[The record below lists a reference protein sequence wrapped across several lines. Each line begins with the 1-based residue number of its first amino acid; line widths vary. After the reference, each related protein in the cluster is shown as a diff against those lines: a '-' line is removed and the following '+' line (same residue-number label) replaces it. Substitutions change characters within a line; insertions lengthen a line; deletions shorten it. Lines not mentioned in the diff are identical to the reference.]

1 MSRYPLFIAAL
12 KGADSP
18 MSMNVSMLAP
28 YISRRGGGVTDCVRS
43 LARFLENKHDIYV
56 DVISVEDEF
65 SAEDRTPWGDLS
77 VHLLASKYAAF
88 RYAPDLSRQLSSLTP
103 DLVHTHGLW
112 TYLSVA
118 ATRWSKSNGGLP
130 RRPYVVSTH
139 GMLDPWALHNSRW
152 KKIIAGF
159 AFERRHLENAACIH
173 AINQAEAVAIRAF
186 GLKNP
191 VCIIPNG
198 VEVPASNAANR
209 TPPWTAHIVSDRK
222 VLLYLGRL
230 HPKKGLSTLLRGW
243 KKASEHEKGWI
254 LVIAGWDQ
262 GGHRRDLEQ
271 LSREL
276 KIADSVQFIGPLF
289 GNARDTAYQNADAFV
304 LPSLSEGQP
313 LVVLEAW
320 SHARPVLM
328 TQECN
333 LPEGFENGA
342 AIRMSATVEG
352 AAGALGRLFELEKSA
367 LEEMGRRGRDL
378 VIDNFSWSQ
387 IASQMFAVYKWLLGR
402 STPPSCVVF
411 D

>member
-1 MSRYPLFIAAL
+1 MSF
-12 KGADSP
+12 K
-18 MSMNVSMLAP
+18 VSMLAP
-28 YISRRGGGVTDCVRS
+28 YISRRAGGLMGCVRNLS
-43 LARFLENKHDIYV
+43 RFLANEHPLHIDI
-56 DVISVEDEF
+56 IGVEDEF
-65 SAEDRTPWGDLS
+65 TAADGATWEGLS
-77 VHLLASKYAAF
+77 VHIVPSKHAAF
-88 RYAPDLSRQLSSLTP
+88 RYAPALLHQLSSLTP
-103 DLVHTHGLW
+103 DLVHTHGIW
-112 TYLSVA
+112 TYLSLIAV
-118 ATRWSKSNGGLP
+118 RWSRSNGGVTP
-130 RRPYVVSTH
+130 RPYVVSTH

-159 AFERRHLENAACIH
+159 AFERRHLKNAACIH
-173 AINQAEAVAIRAF
+173 AINRAEAAAIRAF

-191 VCIIPNG
+191 ICIIPNG
-198 VEVPASNAANR
+198 VEVPARNAADR
-209 TPPWTAHIVSDRK
+209 TPPWTAHTIGDRK

-230 HPKKGLSTLLRGW
+230 HPKKGLSILLRGW
-243 KKASEHEKGWI
+243 KEAFKHEQDWI

-262 GGHRRDLEQ
+262 GGHRRELEQ
-271 LSREL
+271 LTREL
-276 KIADSVQFIGPLF
+276 KIADSVQFTGPLF
-289 GNARDTAYQNADAFV
+289 GKARDTAYQNADAFV

-352 AAGALGRLFELEKSA
+352 VAGALGKLFASEKSA
-367 LEEMGRRGRDL
+367 LEEMGCRGRDL
-378 VIDNFSWSQ
+378 VTANFSWSQ

-402 STPPSCVVF
+402 STPPNCVVF

>member
-1 MSRYPLFIAAL
+1 
-12 KGADSP
+12 

-28 YISRRGGGVTDCVRS
+28 YLSRRGGGLTDCVRS
-43 LARFLENKHDIYV
+43 LSRFLENKHDIRV

-65 SAEDRTPWGDLS
+65 SAEDRTPWEGLS

-88 RYAPDLSRQLSSLTP
+88 RYAPELSRQLSSLTP
-103 DLVHTHGLW
+103 DLVHTHGIW

-118 ATRWSKSNGGLP
+118 ATRWSRSNGRITP
-130 RRPYVVSTH
+130 RPYVVSTH

-173 AINQAEAVAIRAF
+173 AINRAEAAAIRAF

-191 VCIIPNG
+191 ICIIPNG

-209 TPPWTAHIVSDRK
+209 TLPWTAHLISDHK

-230 HPKKGLSTLLRGW
+230 HPKKGLSILLRGW
-243 KKASEHEKGWI
+243 KKATEREKGWI

-262 GGHRRDLEQ
+262 GGHRRELEQ
-271 LSREL
+271 LTREL
-276 KIADSVQFIGPLF
+276 KIADSVQFTGPLF
-289 GNARDTAYQNADAFV
+289 GKARDTAYQNADAFV

-342 AIRMSATVEG
+342 AIGMSATVEG
-352 AAGALGRLFELEKSA
+352 VAGALGKLFASEKSA
-367 LEEMGRRGRDL
+367 LEEMGCRGRDL
-378 VIDNFSWSQ
+378 VIGNFSWSQ
-387 IASQMFAVYKWLLGR
+387 IALQMFAVYKWLLGH
-402 STPPSCVVF
+402 SAPPDFVQF